1 MARNKYDIDE
11 TLETPFNIAHLKRAL
26 VYVKR
31 YKWKMITAFTLS
43 AISAVIALFAPLIT
57 KEVVDNAIP
66 MGQRG
71 EENAIPY
78 LILLASLFL
87 LTIVVSVILGNIR
100 QRIMTK
106 AGQMI
111 IYDIR
116 KDLFISQKF

>member
-43 AISAVIALFAPLIT
+43 AISAVVALFAPLIT

-66 MGQRG
+66 MGMNG
-71 EENAIPY
+71 DEKAIPY
-78 LILLASLFL
+78 IILLASLFFGL
-87 LTIVVSVILGNIR
+87 LFLLGVLCNLFLSIYQYLVV
-100 QRIMTK
+100 QRFVNLLLI
-106 AGQMI
+106 
-111 IYDIR
+111 
-116 KDLFISQKF
+116 